1 MKITTKFF
9 SLLTLCLT
17 VILSTGL
24 SAKAMNEID
33 AAIENSLKRF
43 TEEVQGGDS
52 YLEGARGVLVIPRMW
67 KAGVLIG
74 FEFGE
79 GALIVDGIK
88 VQYYKALT
96 TSLGLQVGVGSKDLI
111 MLFFDD
117 TAMDNFLYSSGWEVG
132 VDGAV
137 ALWTMGVAGAADTIT
152 IKDPI
157 IGFVFGQKGL
167 LAGVS
172 IEGTKFTKIWPDTG
186 TCTYTG
192 TGTEI
197 DHDQEE
203 IETFNERLAD

>member
-1 MKITTKFF
+1 MKVTTKFF
-9 SLLTLCLT
+9 LLLTLSLT
-17 VILSTGL
+17 IILSPEL
-24 SAKAMNEID
+24 NAKAMNEID
-33 AAIENSLKRF
+33 SAIENSLKRF
-43 TEEVQGGDS
+43 TEEIQGGDA

-96 TSLGLQVGVGSKDLI
+96 TSLGIQVGVGSKDLI
-111 MLFFDD
+111 ILFFDD

-137 ALWTMGVAGAADTIT
+137 ALFTIGAAGASDTIT

-186 TCTYTG
+186 T
-192 TGTEI
+192 EI
-197 DHDQEE
+197 DQDQEE
-203 IETFNERLAD
+203 IETFNERLTD

>member
-9 SLLTLCLT
+9 LLLTLSLT
-17 VILSTGL
+17 IILSPEL
-24 SAKAMNEID
+24 NAKAMNEID
-33 AAIENSLKRF
+33 SAIENSLKRF
-43 TEEVQGGDS
+43 TEEIQGGDA

-79 GALIVDGIK
+79 GALIVDDIK

-96 TSLGLQVGVGSKDLI
+96 TSLGIQVGIGSKDLI
-111 MLFFDD
+111 ILFFDD

-137 ALWTMGVAGAADTIT
+137 ALGTIGAAGASDTIT

-186 TCTYTG
+186 T
-192 TGTEI
+192 EI
-197 DHDQEE
+197 DQDQEE
-203 IETFNERLAD
+203 IETFNERLTD

>member
-137 ALWTMGVAGAADTIT
+137 ALWTMGAAGAADTIT

-186 TCTYTG
+186 TN

>member
-79 GALIVDGIK
+79 GALIVDGVK

-96 TSLGLQVGVGSKDLI
+96 TSLGIQFGVGSKDLI
-111 MLFFDD
+111 ILFFDD

-137 ALWTMGVAGAADTIT
+137 ALFTIGAAGASDTIT

-167 LAGVS
+167 IAGVS
-172 IEGTKFTKIWPDTG
+172 IEGTKFTKIWPDTA
-186 TCTYTG
+186 
-192 TGTEI
+192 TEI
-197 DHDQEE
+197 DQEQE
-203 IETFNERLAD
+203 TIEAFNERVTD

>member
-9 SLLTLCLT
+9 LLLTLSLT
-17 VILSTGL
+17 IILSPEL
-24 SAKAMNEID
+24 NAKAMNEID
-33 AAIENSLKRF
+33 SAIENSLKRF
-43 TEEVQGGDS
+43 TEEIQGGDA

-96 TSLGLQVGVGSKDLI
+96 TSLGIQVGVGSKDLI
-111 MLFFDD
+111 ILFFDD

-137 ALWTMGVAGAADTIT
+137 ALGTIGAAGASDTIT

-186 TCTYTG
+186 T
-192 TGTEI
+192 EI
-197 DHDQEE
+197 DQDQEE
-203 IETFNERLAD
+203 IETFNERLTD

>member
-1 MKITTKFF
+1 MKKIRKFF
-9 SLLTLCLT
+9 SLVALCLSL
-17 VILSTGL
+17 ILSSEL

-33 AAIENSLKRF
+33 AAIESSLNRF
-43 TEEVQGGDS
+43 TDEIQGGDA
-52 YLEGARGVLVIPRMW
+52 YLQGARGVLVIPRMW

-96 TSLGLQVGVGSKDLI
+96 TSLGIQVGVGSKDLI
-111 MLFFDD
+111 ILFFDD

-137 ALWTMGVAGAADTIT
+137 ALFTIGAAGAVDSIT
-152 IKDPI
+152 FKDPI
-157 IGFVFGQKGL
+157 VGFVFGQKGL

-186 TCTYTG
+186 T
-192 TGTEI
+192 EI
-197 DHDQEE
+197 DQDQEE
-203 IETFNERLAD
+203 IESFNERLTD

>member
-1 MKITTKFF
+1 MKITPKFF

-33 AAIENSLKRF
+33 AAIENSLNRF
-43 TEEVQGGDS
+43 TEEIQGGDT
-52 YLEGARGVLVIPRMW
+52 YLDGARGVLVIPRMW

-96 TSLGLQVGVGSKDLI
+96 TSLGIQVGIGSKDLI
-111 MLFFDD
+111 ILFYDD

-137 ALWTMGVAGAADTIT
+137 ALFTIGAAGAADTIT

-186 TCTYTG
+186 T
-192 TGTEI
+192 EI
-197 DHDQEE
+197 DQDQED
-203 IETFNERLAD
+203 IETFNERLTD

>member
-1 MKITTKFF
+1 MKITAKFF

-17 VILSTGL
+17 LILSTEL
-24 SAKAMNEID
+24 SAKSMNEID
-33 AAIENSLKRF
+33 AAIESSLTRF
-43 TEEVQGGDS
+43 TEEIQGGNA
-52 YLEGARGVLVIPRMW
+52 YLQGARGVLVIPRMW

-79 GALIVDGIK
+79 GALIVDGVK

-96 TSLGLQVGVGSKDLI
+96 TSLGIQVGVGSKDLI
-111 MLFFDD
+111 ILFFDD

-137 ALWTMGVAGAADTIT
+137 ALFTRGAAGASDTIT
-152 IKDPI
+152 FKDPI

-167 LAGVS
+167 IAGVS

-186 TCTYTG
+186 TD
-192 TGTEI
+192 I
-197 DHDQEE
+197 DQDQEE
-203 IETFNERLAD
+203 IETFNERLTD

>member
-1 MKITTKFF
+1 MKITAKFF

-17 VILSTGL
+17 LILSTEL
-24 SAKAMNEID
+24 SAKSMNEID
-33 AAIENSLKRF
+33 AAIESSLTRF
-43 TEEVQGGDS
+43 TEEIQGGDS

-79 GALIVDGIK
+79 GALIVDGVK

-96 TSLGLQVGVGSKDLI
+96 TSLGIQVGVGSKDLI
-111 MLFFDD
+111 ILFFDD

-137 ALWTMGVAGAADTIT
+137 ALFTRGAAGAADTIT
-152 IKDPI
+152 FKDPI

-186 TCTYTG
+186 T
-192 TGTEI
+192 EI
-197 DHDQEE
+197 DQDQEE

>member
-1 MKITTKFF
+1 MKITPKFF

-33 AAIENSLKRF
+33 AAIENSLNRF
-43 TEEVQGGDS
+43 TEEIQGGDT
-52 YLEGARGVLVIPRMW
+52 YLDGARGVLVIPRMW

-79 GALIVDGIK
+79 GALIVDGVK

-96 TSLGLQVGVGSKDLI
+96 TSLGIQVGVGSKDLI
-111 MLFFDD
+111 ILFFDD

-137 ALWTMGVAGAADTIT
+137 ALFTIGAAGAADTIT

-186 TCTYTG
+186 T
-192 TGTEI
+192 EI
-197 DHDQEE
+197 DQDQED
-203 IETFNERLAD
+203 IETFNERLTD